1 MASAVD
7 MKRFGLGLLAMALM
21 AALVFFGTGLHPF
34 WPCMWFAPLPV
45 LLFAGRASWWGA
57 ALTAGFGLMLGY
69 LNLWPV
75 FHDLL
80 HVPAPIMAQIYLSEG
95 IMFALA
101 VCLYRALLRRGAHW
115 SALFSVP
122 VVVVCFEYLLNV
134 TSPHG
139 TAGSLAYSQ
148 LGFLPFLQLATVT
161 GPWGMSF
168 LVLAFPT
175 ALAIGLY
182 LYPSEPKQALKVVG
196 GTAAVLLLVLVLG
209 AVRLHM
215 PVHGPLVKVGLVASD
230 GVNGEN
236 DDVLGPGAPANKLFA
251 QYAGPVQALAAQGA
265 QVVVLPEKIAVVLDQ
280 TEADT
285 DAFFQK
291 LVDDSGA
298 AVVVGE
304 LRIRHESRPDLKK
317 RYNEARVYMPGRP
330 PQSYDKEH
338 MLPPFESNLTPGD
351 SLTVLPRLD
360 ATWGVA
366 ICKDMD
372 FTPLSADYGRKG
384 VGMMLVPGWDF
395 VLDWVQHGHI
405 AILRGVESGF
415 SVVRSAK
422 GGSLYVSDD
431 RGRVL
436 AEVRSDS
443 APFATLSA
451 TVPAGHDETVYDT
464 MGDWFAYLGL
474 LLLAAVLVRLS
485 VLWKR
490 PGAL

>member
-1 MASAVD
+1 
-7 MKRFGLGLLAMALM
+7 MKRLALGLLATALT

-45 LLFAGRASWWGA
+45 LLFANRASWWGA
-57 ALTAGFGLMLGY
+57 ALAAALGLMLGY

-80 HVPAPIMAQIYLSEG
+80 HAPAPILAQIYLSEG

-101 VCLYRALLRRGAHW
+101 VLLYRALLRRGAHW
-115 SALFSVP
+115 SALLSIP
-122 VVVVCFEYLLNV
+122 VVVVSFEYLLNV

-139 TAGSLAYSQ
+139 TSGSLAYSQ
-148 LGFLPFLQLATVT
+148 LGFLPFLQLASVT

-168 LVLAFPT
+168 MVLVFST
-175 ALAIGLY
+175 ALAIGLH
-182 LYPSEPKQALKVVG
+182 LYPAQPKQALKLVG
-196 GTAAVLLLVLVLG
+196 GTVAVLLLVLALG
-209 AVRLHM
+209 AVRLHAPM
-215 PVHGPLVKVGLVASD
+215 HGPQVQVGLVASD
-230 GVNGEN
+230 GANGEN
-236 DDVLGPGAPANKLFA
+236 DDVLEPGAPADKLFA
-251 QYAGPVQALAAQGA
+251 QYAAPVQALAAQGT

-285 DAFFQK
+285 DALFQK
-291 LVDDSGA
+291 LVDNSGA
-298 AVVVGE
+298 ALVVGE
-304 LRIRHESRPDLKK
+304 LRIRHEGQPDLKK
-317 RYNEARVYMPGRP
+317 RYNEARVYLPGRP

-372 FTPLSADYGRKG
+372 FTPLSAEYGRKG
-384 VGMMLVPGWDF
+384 VGLMLVPGWDF
-395 VLDWVQHGHI
+395 RLDWVQHGHI

-415 SVVRSAK
+415 SIVRSAK
-422 GGSLYVSDD
+422 QGSLYVSDD

-436 AEVRSDS
+436 AEVKSDS

-451 TVPAGHDETVYDT
+451 TVPAGHDETIYDT
-464 MGDWFAYLGL
+464 MGDWFAYLSL
-474 LLLAAVLVRLS
+474 LSLLALVVRLGM
-485 VLWKR
+485 LWKR
-490 PGAL
+490 PPAA